1 MKFASRAGEKLEHAI
16 NTFAVNVAGKTCA
29 DFGASTGG
37 FVDCW
42 LQFGA
47 EKVYA
52 VETGYGLLDW
62 KLRNDPRVIVMERTN
77 AMHVELPEPVDLISM
92 DTSWTRIE
100 NVIASALLNLKPS
113 GEIIALLKP
122 HYEAS
127 SKQLRKGKLAEE
139 FVDEVIENVKESLK
153 NFDVELLAETESP
166 IVGEKGGNK
175 EWLIHLKKNIF
186 NIFLPF

>member
-1 MKFASRAGEKLEHAI
+1 MTFASRAGEKLAHALTTFRI
-16 NTFAVNVAGKTCA
+16 NPTDKICA

-47 EKVYA
+47 KSVHA

-77 AMHVELPEPVDLISM
+77 AMHVELPEKMDFISM

-100 NVIASALLNLKPS
+100 NTIGNALLNLKPD
-113 GEIIALLKP
+113 GEIVALIKP

-127 SKQLRKGKLAEE
+127 PKHLRKGKLPEE
-139 FVDEVIENVKESLK
+139 NVPEVIAHVKALLATHNVT
-153 NFDVELLAETESP
+153 VLAETPSP
-166 IVGEKGGNK
+166 IVGSKGGNT
-175 EWLIHLKKNIF
+175 EWLMHLKRT
-186 NIFLPF
+186 